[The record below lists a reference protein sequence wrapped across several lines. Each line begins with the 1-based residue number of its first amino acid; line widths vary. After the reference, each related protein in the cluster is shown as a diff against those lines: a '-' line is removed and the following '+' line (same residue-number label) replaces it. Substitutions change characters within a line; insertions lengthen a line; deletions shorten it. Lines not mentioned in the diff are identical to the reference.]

1 MADKTK
7 TTQAE
12 VQAEEKVLTFQE
24 RVVALQNELKA
35 PKSRYNKFGDYAYRS
50 CEDIYEA
57 VKPLAAKWGMV
68 LHLTDEIVLEGERYY
83 ILATATL
90 SDTMGEAQ
98 LVSKGWARESDTK
111 KGMDG
116 SQITGTASSYARKY
130 ALNGL
135 LLIDDTKDPD
145 TDEYARQTG
154 RTEPK
159 PVDTYLA
166 TISKFKNIAD
176 MEIWWNSNLE
186 ELKAHP
192 KYREIFA
199 YASQKGKEL
208 NANQ

>member
-1 MADKTK
+1 MADKTT

-12 VQAEEKVLTFQE
+12 VPAEEKVLTFFE

-57 VKPLAAKWGMV
+57 VKPLAANWGLM
-68 LHLTDEIVLEGERYY
+68 LRLSDDIVQVGDRFYVR
-83 ILATATL
+83 AVATL
-90 SDTMGEAQ
+90 FDTMGEDN
-98 LVSKGWARESDTK
+98 LTSKGWARESVTK

-166 TISKFKNIAD
+166 TISKFKDIAD
-176 MEIWWNSNLE
+176 MEIWWQSNLE

-208 NANQ
+208 NAN

>member
-57 VKPLAAKWGMV
+57 VKPLAAKWAMV
-68 LHLTDEIVLEGERYY
+68 LHLTDEIVLVGERYY

-159 PVDTYLA
+159 PVDSYLA